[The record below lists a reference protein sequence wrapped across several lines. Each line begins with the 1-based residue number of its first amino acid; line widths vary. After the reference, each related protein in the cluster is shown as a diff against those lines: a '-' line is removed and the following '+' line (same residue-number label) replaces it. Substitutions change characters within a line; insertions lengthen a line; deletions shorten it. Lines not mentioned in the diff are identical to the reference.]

1 MMTELKTCVMCGK
14 IFTPSRDWAICCSK
28 ECTKMRARERTREA
42 NKKRKYVA
50 VVPNYKRGANYYA
63 IADIDLAARKE
74 GLTYG
79 QYVAKYLY

>member
-1 MMTELKTCVMCGK
+1 MAELKPCVVCGK
-14 IFTPSRDWAICCSK
+14 VFAPTREWSVCCSK
-28 ECTKMRARERTREA
+28 ECAKKRANERAKKSHE
-42 NKKRKYVA
+42 KRKYAV